1 MNKLPPPAAA
11 LLALVLGAALAI
23 GGVYVLAGAGWAM
36 LAGSAPCFG
45 LAGVILRG
53 VRHVE

>member
-1 MNKLPPPAAA
+1 MNKLPPSAAA

-23 GGVYVLAGAGWAM
+23 GGVYVLAGSGWAM
-36 LAGSAPCFG
+36 LAASVPCFG
-45 LAGVILRG
+45 LAGAILRG